1 MRASKSARS
10 VCPRLIASS
19 CTAPLVAKDAG
30 PGRLVSGC
38 PQKGPEGRWP
48 TFPVSGEV
56 GAMAFH
62 GDLRVRLGYDW
73 FMALIEETRSRVRA
87 TPTLTLVTA
96 RNPRGFGWLNF
107 MRRSLRA
114 QTVLFFVLLV
124 AFAVIA
130 TVVAQDE
137 SVAVGAAQA
146 EQVGLITW
154 RYDSLSAIESA
165 LELRTNLTLMNDAQ
179 LP

>member
-38 PQKGPEGRWP
+38 PQKGPAGRWP

-62 GDLRVRLGYDW
+62 GDLRARLGHDW
-73 FMALIEETRSRVRA
+73 FIAVVEEIQSRVRA
-87 TPTLTLVTA
+87 TPTLAPVTA
-96 RNPRGFGWLNF
+96 PNPARFG
-107 MRRSLRA
+107 
-114 QTVLFFVLLV
+114 
-124 AFAVIA
+124 
-130 TVVAQDE
+130 
-137 SVAVGAAQA
+137 
-146 EQVGLITW
+146 
-154 RYDSLSAIESA
+154 
-165 LELRTNLTLMNDAQ
+165 
-179 LP
+179 

>member
-48 TFPVSGEV
+48 TFPVSGEG

-73 FMALIEETRSRVRA
+73 FMALIEEIRSRGRA
-87 TPTLTLVTA
+87 TPTLTVVTA
-96 RNPRGFGWLNF
+96 PSPRGFG
-107 MRRSLRA
+107 
-114 QTVLFFVLLV
+114 
-124 AFAVIA
+124 
-130 TVVAQDE
+130 
-137 SVAVGAAQA
+137 
-146 EQVGLITW
+146 
-154 RYDSLSAIESA
+154 A
-165 LELRTNLTLMNDAQ
+165 LELTRRRLTA
-179 LP
+179 PPA

>member
-38 PQKGPEGRWP
+38 PQKGPEGRCP
-48 TFPVSGEV
+48 TSPVSGEV

-73 FMALIEETRSRVRA
+73 FMALIEGIRSPVRP

-96 RNPRGFGWLNF
+96 PNPPGFGW
-107 MRRSLRA
+107 RSLIRRA
-114 QTVLFFVLLV
+114 LTPPTRLFFFLL
-124 AFAVIA
+124 
-130 TVVAQDE
+130 
-137 SVAVGAAQA
+137 
-146 EQVGLITW
+146 
-154 RYDSLSAIESA
+154 LS
-165 LELRTNLTLMNDAQ
+165 
-179 LP
+179 